1 MSEYTFM
8 KAVKSTEKIPD
19 KQNNM
24 IKSLSAKKYEDKT
37 TKKIVAPLNEKNNSE
52 MIIME

>member
-19 KQNNM
+19 KQN
-24 IKSLSAKKYEDKT
+24 IKIKNYLYI
-37 TKKIVAPLNEKNNSE
+37 KIN
-52 MIIME
+52 